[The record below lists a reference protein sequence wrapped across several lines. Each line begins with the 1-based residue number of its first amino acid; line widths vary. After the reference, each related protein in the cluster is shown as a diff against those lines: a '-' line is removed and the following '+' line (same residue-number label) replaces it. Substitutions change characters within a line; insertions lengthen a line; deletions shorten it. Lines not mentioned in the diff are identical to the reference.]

1 MALLLAFTSTLD
13 ESSVLSSRGIPLRLK
28 ALGAAEKMLDVSLEV
43 PSLEIPLTR
52 RVLRRNRLDTTEDTD
67 ALERTDG
74 VRPDL
79 TQDCDELFEN

>member
-13 ESSVLSSRGIPLRLK
+13 ESSFLSSRGIPLRLK
-28 ALGAAEKMLDVSLEV
+28 ALGAAEKMLDVSLAV

-74 VRPDL
+74 VRPAL